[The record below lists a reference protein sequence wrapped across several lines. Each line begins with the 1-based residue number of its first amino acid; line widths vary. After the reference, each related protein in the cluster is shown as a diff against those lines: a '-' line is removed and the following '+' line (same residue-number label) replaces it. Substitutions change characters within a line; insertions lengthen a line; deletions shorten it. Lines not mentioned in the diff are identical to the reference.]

1 VFACSF
7 CVLPAPS
14 RASRSEFTRKNKPT
28 RRLRIR
34 LRRQRAIRKLIPGP
48 NNEAYAAKVKEYT
61 TESYF
66 MTELVDHLPLSDKVP
81 SPDKITGYEAGA
93 PGHLTYSKDLY
104 RYYRELEKTSPRVKV
119 FTAPEKSEEGKE
131 QLLIAVGDE
140 ATLGKTEPL
149 QRHHGQARRPTQSQ
163 RRRRRKFDRRRE
175 RHFIGHPARSIR
187 PKLVHARC

>member
-1 VFACSF
+1 MKTKVRLRTISVCLLVL
-7 CVLPAPS
+7 CVAGALSRFSIGVNAQKPNNTKTAHPPAPPKGDS
-14 RASRSEFTRKNKPT
+14 RVN
-28 RRLRIR
+28 
-34 LRRQRAIRKLIPGP
+34 PGP

-81 SPDKITGYEAGA
+81 SPDKITGYEVGA
-93 PGHLTYSKDLY
+93 PGNLTYTKDLY

-140 ATLGKTEPL
+140 ATLAKLGRYKDIT
-149 QRHHGQARRPTQSQ
+149 ARLADPRNVS
-163 RRRRRKFDRRRE
+163 D
-175 RHFIGHPARSIR
+175 GD
-187 PKLVHARC
+187 